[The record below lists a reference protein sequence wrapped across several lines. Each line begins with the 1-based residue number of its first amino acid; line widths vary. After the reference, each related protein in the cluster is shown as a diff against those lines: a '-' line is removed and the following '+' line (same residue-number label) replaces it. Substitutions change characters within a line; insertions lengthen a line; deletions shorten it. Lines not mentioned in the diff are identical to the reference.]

1 MLFCFSLDDD
11 SMTKNEIIIDGSE
24 GEGGGQVLRTSLSLS
39 AITGKPVRIEN
50 VRGRRKK
57 PGLFRQHLTAFK
69 AAAEI
74 CDAKLEGAELGS
86 SEIAFH
92 PGKIKGGNYEFSIG
106 SAGATNLVAQT
117 LLPILA
123 HANTDSSVRITG
135 GTHNKWAPT
144 FDFLDQAFLP
154 QFRKMGGR
162 ATAELEAYGFYP
174 AGGGAI
180 RLAIKPTIETEAL
193 SLENRGERT
202 GESVVAVVA
211 NLKRDIANRELKTI
225 LKAMSLSAEQ
235 GEIIHTEGPGPG
247 NAVSLFLNHENVT
260 EVFIGL
266 GEHGVRAESVGKAVA
281 QEAQKYLPAK
291 DSSGQIR
298 TAVGEHL
305 ADQLLLPMAL
315 FSGGVF
321 TTTDISQHTR
331 TNIEIIKRFLDVDIK
346 LTQLGRKCWKVAVS
360 P

>member
-1 MLFCFSLDDD
+1 
-11 SMTKNEIIIDGSE
+11 MTKNEIIIDGSE

-74 CDAKLEGAELGS
+74 CDAKMEGAELGS

-92 PGKIKGGNYEFSIG
+92 PGAIKGGDYEFSIG

-123 HANTDSSVRITG
+123 HADTLSEVKISG
-135 GTHNKWAPT
+135 GTHNQWAPT

-162 ATAELEAYGFYP
+162 ASAELEAYGFYP

-180 RLAIKPTIETEAL
+180 RLAVKPTTETHAL
-193 SLENRGERT
+193 ALEDRGERVS
-202 GESVVAVVA
+202 ERVVAIVA
-211 NLKRDIANRELKTI
+211 NLKRGIAERELNTL
-225 LKAMSLSAEQ
+225 LKAMNLKPEQ
-235 GEIIHTEGPGPG
+235 GEIIHAEGPGPG
-247 NAVSLFLNHENVT
+247 NAVTLFLEHENVT

-266 GEHGVRAESVGKAVA
+266 GEHGVRAEAIAKKVA
-281 QEAQKYLPAK
+281 GQAQKYLPAK
-291 DSSGQIR
+291 DGLGKCK

-315 FSGGVF
+315 FKGGVF

-331 TNIEIIKRFLDVDIK
+331 TNIDIIKRFLDVEIK
-346 LTQLGRKCWKVAVS
+346 MTQPGRKCWKIEVLK
-360 P
+360 

>member
-1 MLFCFSLDDD
+1 MR
-11 SMTKNEIIIDGSE
+11 EIIIDGSE

-74 CDAKLEGAELGS
+74 CGARMEGAELGS
-86 SEIAFH
+86 SEIAFY
-92 PGKIKGGNYEFSIG
+92 PDEIKGGKYDFAIG

-117 LLPILA
+117 VLPILA
-123 HANTDSSVRITG
+123 HADEPSKVTISG
-135 GTHNKWAPT
+135 GTHNQWAPT

-162 ATAELEAYGFYP
+162 ASAELKAHGFYP
-174 AGGGAI
+174 AGGGSMT
-180 RLAIKPTIETEAL
+180 LTVKPTQTPER
-193 SLENRGERT
+193 LELTDRGAPVGT
-202 GESVVAVVA
+202 KAVVIVA
-211 NLKRDIANRELKTI
+211 NLKRDIANRELKTV
-225 LKAMSLSAEQ
+225 LNAMNLAPEQ
-235 GEIIHTEGPGPG
+235 GEITHVEGPGPG
-247 NAVSLFLNHENVT
+247 NVVTLFMEYENVT

-266 GEHGVRAESVGKAVA
+266 GQYGVRAEAVGKSVVKQA
-281 QEAQKYLPAK
+281 QNYMPARNAAG
-291 DSSGQIR
+291 DIN

-315 FSGGVF
+315 FGGGIF
-321 TTTDISQHTR
+321 TTTDISQHTY
-331 TNIEIIKRFLDVDIK
+331 TNIDIIRRFLDVEIK
-346 LTQLGRKCWKVAVS
+346 LTQNGRKCWTVEVTN
-360 P
+360 